1 MNARYKFLLGAVA
14 VLLGFS
20 GSANSAVVVTAVESG
35 GDLIFTTEA
44 GGSLDLSGSAFWV
57 TSNGSAFLRAET
69 GSLGIGGDLA
79 EGNVVDL
86 YFGLTGDP
94 FGPGTGE
101 YFVPDYIS
109 GSGDYFGFEVGSD
122 YFFVPDGYVSGD
134 PLSGTSTF
142 VGQSFTTLGMSQ
154 GSYVYTLTGSGDT
167 ITVNV
172 VPIPAAVWLFGSAL
186 VGLGWMRRKQAA

>member
-1 MNARYKFLLGAVA
+1 MNARYKSLLGAVA

-35 GDLIFTTEA
+35 GDVIFTTEA
-44 GGSLDLSGSAFWV
+44 GGSLDLSGSAFWIS
-57 TSNGSAFLRAET
+57 SNGSTFLNAAT

-79 EGNVVDL
+79 GGNPVNL
-86 YFGLTGDP
+86 YLGLTGDP
-94 FGPGTGE
+94 FGPGTGGDI
-101 YFVPDYIS
+101 VPEGIS
-109 GSGDYFGFEVGSD
+109 GSGDYFGFSGAD
-122 YFFVPDGYVSGD
+122 NFFFVPDGYVSGD

-142 VGQSFTTLGMSQ
+142 AGESFTTLGMSQ

-167 ITVNV
+167 ITLNV

-186 VGLGWMRRKQAA
+186 VGLGWMRRKQDA